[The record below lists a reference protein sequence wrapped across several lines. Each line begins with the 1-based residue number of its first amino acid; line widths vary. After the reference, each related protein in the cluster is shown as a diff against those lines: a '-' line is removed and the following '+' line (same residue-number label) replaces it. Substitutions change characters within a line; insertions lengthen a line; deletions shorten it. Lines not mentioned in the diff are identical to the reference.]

1 MLVGMRLPLRE
12 MIGVNMKTVVRN
24 ILAVLVGI
32 FVGGLVNMMLVVAGP
47 HVIPPPP
54 GVDMGDMKSLTAG
67 AHLLEPRH
75 FLFPFLAHALGTL
88 AGALTA
94 NVLGST
100 RRPVLAF
107 TVGAVFLAGGIAASF
122 MVPAPGWFIALD
134 LVMAYLPMAWL
145 AARLGRV
152 IRP

>member
-1 MLVGMRLPLRE
+1 MKTLVRNFLAIVLG
-12 MIGVNMKTVVRN
+12 IFFGGIVNM
-24 ILAVLVGI
+24 
-32 FVGGLVNMMLVVAGP
+32 GLVLAGP

-54 GVDMGDMKSLTAG
+54 GVDMGEMKSLAAG
-67 AHLLEPRH
+67 IHLLTPKH
-75 FLFPFLAHALGTL
+75 YLFPFLAHALGTL

-94 NVLGST
+94 HLVGT
-100 RRPVLAF
+100 KHRVALAY
-107 TVGAVFLAGGIAASF
+107 TIGAVFLAGGIAASF

-145 AARLGRV
+145 AARLGNA

>member
-1 MLVGMRLPLRE
+1 MLESIRLSLRGI
-12 MIGVNMKTVVRN
+12 IGVNMKTVVRN
-24 ILAVLVGI
+24 ILAVLLGF

-54 GVDMGDMKSLTAG
+54 GVDMGDMKSLSAG
-67 AHLLEPRH
+67 AHLLGPRH

-88 AGALTA
+88 TGALAA
-94 NVLGST
+94 NVFGST
-100 RRPVLAF
+100 RRPILAF
-107 TVGAVFLAGGIAASF
+107 TVGAIFLAGGIAASF

-134 LVMAYLPMAWL
+134 LVIAYLPMAWL
-145 AARLGRV
+145 AARLGSK